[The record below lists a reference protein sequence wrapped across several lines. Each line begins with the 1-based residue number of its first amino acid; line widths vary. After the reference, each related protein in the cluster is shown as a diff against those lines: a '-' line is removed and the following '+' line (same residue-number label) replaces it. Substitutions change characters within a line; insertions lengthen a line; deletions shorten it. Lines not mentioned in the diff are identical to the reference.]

1 MTKQRKSKIQPK
13 RSFRA
18 FSVLRHPNHFLLAG
32 VGRLAL
38 VSLRNRTAK
47 EEDGKTL
54 EYDKRDGAITCVF
67 CREFT

>member
-38 VSLRNRTAK
+38 VSVRNRTA
-47 EEDGKTL
+47 ERRG
-54 EYDKRDGAITCVF
+54 RQNA
-67 CREFT
+67 